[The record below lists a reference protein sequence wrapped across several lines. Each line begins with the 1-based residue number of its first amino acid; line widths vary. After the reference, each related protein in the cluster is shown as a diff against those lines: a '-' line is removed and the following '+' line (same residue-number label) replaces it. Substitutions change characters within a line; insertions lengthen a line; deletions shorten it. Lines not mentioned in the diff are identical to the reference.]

1 MNDHLSLLVCEAY
14 DKGFKPVTKLW
25 AEVCEVCACTRSQF
39 FDAISDKPSDLPS
52 IGEIRREIVRIL
64 ERTPE
69 RKRGTFAAE
78 CALLGRGIDDV
89 YRIYLEQHPRS
100 TVSREMFGLAASEPY
115 TEADYSIARAADG
128 ILCGIRRGEYR

>member
-25 AEVCEVCACTRSQF
+25 GEVCGVCPCTRSQF
-39 FDAISDKPSDLPS
+39 FDAISDRPSDLPA
-52 IGEIRREIVRIL
+52 IGMIREEIVRVL

-78 CALLGRGIDDV
+78 CALLGREIDDV
-89 YRIYLEQHPRS
+89 YRIYQEQNPQS
-100 TVSREMFGLAASEPY
+100 VVSREMFGLAASEPY